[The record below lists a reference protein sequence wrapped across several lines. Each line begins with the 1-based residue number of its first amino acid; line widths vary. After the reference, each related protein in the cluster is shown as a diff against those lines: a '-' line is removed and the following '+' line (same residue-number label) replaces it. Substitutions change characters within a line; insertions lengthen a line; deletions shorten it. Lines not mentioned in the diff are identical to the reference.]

1 MTLNIQSISEGF
13 FSKLNLRIQCAA
25 YFFSGCSLLFLHVFF
40 FFFQGRQMKKR
51 LPRSADGEDN
61 TPCPPSPPTL
71 ACWSLLTSLPAPHA
85 LPATTT
91 VMRWKNRTEAGLPA
105 ASRPLFIY
113 QVCTSMLVRNV
124 QRRTHHIVKSQT
136 QKAKQGVGAVCWLNV
151 RSLVD
156 NK

>member
-1 MTLNIQSISEGF
+1 MTLNIQPVSEGF
-13 FSKLNLRIQCAA
+13 YSKINLHIVCAA
-25 YFFSGCSLLFLHVFF
+25 YFFCGFF
-40 FFFQGRQMKKR
+40 FCFLQGRQMKKR

-61 TPCPPSPPTL
+61 TPCPPSPPTF

-91 VMRWKNRTEAGLPA
+91 VMRWKNKTEAGLWA

-113 QVCTSMLVRNV
+113 QVCKSMVRNV

-151 RSLVD
+151 SSLVD